1 MIDPA
6 AQIACVARSIGHCEV
21 SDTELG
27 GNRENL
33 KHFRDS
39 ED

>member
-1 MIDPA
+1 VIDPA
-6 AQIACVARSIGHCEV
+6 AQIARVVRPIRHCEV

-33 KHFRDS
+33 GHFRDS

>member
-6 AQIACVARSIGHCEV
+6 AQIAHVARPIGHGAV

-33 KHFRDS
+33 SHFRDS